1 MFLDKRVLL
10 LAGPPGIGKT
20 TVLSR
25 AAVALNAKGYRVGG
39 MISREIR
46 QNHERVG
53 FEIVDLTT
61 NRQGWL
67 AHVNQKDG
75 PQIGK
80 YRVSLENLDEI
91 GAQAI
96 GRAIK
101 TCEIIIV
108 DEIGPMELFSE
119 NFKQAVKKALNGPKL
134 VIAAIHWRTQDM
146 LIHEARNREDA
157 ETTIITAENRET
169 LSEQIVEKCL
179 MIIKPQL

>member
-1 MFLDKRVLL
+1 MLL
-10 LAGPPGIGKT
+10 LTGPPGIGKT

-25 AAVALNAKGYRVGG
+25 AAVALNAKGYHVGG

-46 QNHERVG
+46 QNHERLG

-61 NRQGWL
+61 TERGWL
-67 AHVNQKDG
+67 AHVNQKVG

-80 YRVSLENLDEI
+80 YKVNLENLAKI

-96 GRAIK
+96 RSATE
-101 TCEIIIV
+101 TCEIVII

-119 NFKQAVKKALNGPKL
+119 NFKQAVTKALNSPKL
-134 VIAAIHWRTQDM
+134 VIAAIHWRTQDS
-146 LIHEARNREDA
+146 LILEARNREDA
-157 ETTIITAENRET
+157 ETTIITIESREA

-179 MIIKPQL
+179 TIFKPHP

>member
-1 MFLDKRVLL
+1 MDKRVLL
-10 LAGPPGIGKT
+10 LTGPPGIGKT

-25 AAVALNAKGYRVGG
+25 AAVALNAKGYHVGG

-46 QNHERVG
+46 QNHERLG

-61 NRQGWL
+61 TQHGWL
-67 AHVNQKDG
+67 AHVNQKEG

-80 YRVSLENLDEI
+80 YRVNLENLDKI

-96 GRAIK
+96 GTATE
-101 TCEIIIV
+101 TCEIVII

-119 NFKQAVKKALNGPKL
+119 NFKQAVKKTLNGAKL

-157 ETTIITAENRET
+157 ETTIITAENREA
-169 LSEQIVEKCL
+169 LSEEIVEKCL
-179 MIIKPQL
+179 TIIKPQL